1 MYLHSLDLATWPAGH
16 KSPFSELIHWF
27 PWKMVSFTYLRCSS
41 VLAWR
46 IPRMG
51 EPGGLPSVGLH
62 RVGPPLFFKW
72 KQNVFS
78 KIKFDV
84 TESSSVQCCLN
95 TCCGRED
102 LVWRWES
109 QALIKTLKYDKY
121 PLWRCHSQKP
131 CIGLLL
137 ESHGIDSSP
146 WALIQFRGAKWRK
159 AILFSF
165 CFLESAI
172 TKHCPLNS

>member
-1 MYLHSLDLATWPAGH
+1 MATH
-16 KSPFSELIHWF
+16 
-27 PWKMVSFTYLRCSS
+27 SS

-78 KIKFDV
+78 KIKFDL

-137 ESHGIDSSP
+137 ESHSIDSSP